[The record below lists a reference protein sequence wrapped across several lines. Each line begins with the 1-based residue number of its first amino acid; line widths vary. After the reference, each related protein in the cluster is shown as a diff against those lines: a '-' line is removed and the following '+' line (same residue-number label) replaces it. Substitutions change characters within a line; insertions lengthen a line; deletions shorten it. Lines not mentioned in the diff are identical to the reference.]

1 MYDIKPLY
9 TIKHNGAVNCITG
22 SCHLLPLGGSD
33 FNDFVF
39 ENSDFNNSVSRSV
52 LIDCGLFQGDESF
65 DRDTDDPAAGGSDAD
80 HLKQINS
87 PLMMLRRCSY

>member
-9 TIKHNGAVNCITG
+9 TIKRHGAVNGVTG
-22 SCHLLPLGGSD
+22 SCHQLSLDGSD
-33 FNDFVF
+33 FD
-39 ENSDFNNSVSRSV
+39 NSDFYDNASRSV
-52 LIDCGLFQGDESF
+52 LIDCGLFQGDDSF

-80 HLKQINS
+80 HLKQINF